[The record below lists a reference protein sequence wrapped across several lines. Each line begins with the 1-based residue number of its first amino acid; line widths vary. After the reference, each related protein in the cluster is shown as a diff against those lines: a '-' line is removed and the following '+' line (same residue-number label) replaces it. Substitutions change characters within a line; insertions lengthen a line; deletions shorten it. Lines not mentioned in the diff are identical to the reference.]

1 MAPDEH
7 IRRPPAGSS
16 DVLGEIYEIVVAH
29 RLSTVR
35 RADRIIVLG
44 RGWLVQPGNYEEL
57 IAQPGACRDLAMRQ
71 LT

>member
-16 DVLGEIYEIVVAH
+16 DVLGEIYEIVVAQL
-29 RLSTVR
+29 LSTVR
-35 RADRIIVLG
+35 RANWNIVLDQG
-44 RGWLVQPGNYEEL
+44 RVVQEGSYKES
-57 IAQPGACRDLAMRQ
+57 IARPGAFQDLAIRQ